1 MQLPPNWLLFKRM
14 VLNNIKLYCATN
26 IWPFKYESFT
36 AWLNNFDNE
45 LDEYLALQLI
55 DSLIVRS
62 KQMAMVGFARLLHS
76 EIRQTLIEKKVINES
91 IDIIKWRRMMRVGGL
106 ENIIKFSPIYTK
118 EQAGESG
125 NSIYR
130 FISQELA
137 TGRYLLKETRNKPK
151 VIVLVDDFI
160 GSGEQFITDFSRNF
174 ELEERLKTQIII
186 YCPLI
191 AYEVGIDKIKNKF
204 PDIILLPVET
214 INKESS
220 IFGGNEDDLFKND
233 TINTK
238 QSVKNHLISM
248 QHKYASPNMPSWL
261 GYDDAA
267 LPLAFEWGCPNQTP
281 SILWMHETPK
291 VESWSKLFS
300 RRS

>member
-1 MQLPPNWLLFKRM
+1 MELPPNWVLFKQI
-14 VLNNIKLYCATN
+14 VLDNVKLYCGTN

-62 KQMAMVGFARLLHS
+62 NQMAKVGFARLLHS
-76 EIRQTLIEKKVINES
+76 QIRQTLIEKKVIDES
-91 IDIIKWRRMMRVGGL
+91 IDITKWKRFMRVGGL
-106 ENIIKFSPIYTK
+106 QKTIQFSPIRTN

-130 FISQELA
+130 FISSELA
-137 TGRYLLKETRNKPK
+137 TEKYSLNESRNRPEA
-151 VIVLVDDFI
+151 IILVDDFI
-160 GSGEQFITDFSRNF
+160 GSGQQFITGFSKNF
-174 ELEERLKTQIII
+174 GLEERLKTQIVI
-186 YCPLI
+186 YCPLV
-191 AYEVGIDKIKNKF
+191 AYEVGIKEIQTKF
-204 PDIILLPVET
+204 PKLILLPVET
-214 INKESS
+214 IYKESS
-220 IFGGNEDDLFKND
+220 IFSGNKDDFFKND
-233 TINTK
+233 TINTIE
-238 QSVKNHLISM
+238 SVKKHLVSM
-248 QHKYASPNMPSWL
+248 QYKYASSRMPSWL
-261 GYDDAA
+261 GFDDAS

-291 VESWSKLFS
+291 VESWKKLFS

>member
-14 VLNNIKLYCATN
+14 VLSNTKLYCATN

-36 AWLNNFDNE
+36 AWLNNFDDE

-62 KQMAMVGFARLLHS
+62 NQIAMVGFARLLHS
-76 EIRQTLIEKKVINES
+76 DIRQTLIEKEVINES
-91 IDIIKWRRMMRVGGL
+91 IDIIKWRRNMRVGGL
-106 ENIIKFSPIYTK
+106 ENLIQFSPVYTK
-118 EQAGESG
+118 KQGGESG

-130 FISQELA
+130 LISPELA
-137 TGRYLLKETRNKPK
+137 TERYLLNESRSEPK
-151 VIVLVDDFI
+151 VIVLIDDFI
-160 GSGEQFITDFSRNF
+160 GSGEQFTTDFSKNF
-174 ELEERLKTQIII
+174 GLEERLKKHIII

-191 AYEVGIDKIKNKF
+191 AYEVGIEKIQKEF
-204 PDIILLPVET
+204 PDLILLPVET
-214 INKESS
+214 IYKESG
-220 IFGGNEDDLFKND
+220 IFGVNENNLFKND
-233 TINTK
+233 TINTNE
-238 QSVKNHLISM
+238 SVKNHLISM
-248 QHKYASPNMPSWL
+248 QQKYASPKMPSWL
-261 GYDDAA
+261 GFDEAA

-291 VESWSKLFS
+291 AKSWKKLFS